1 MAEGLF
7 GGMTAPQTQLLMQQE
22 RDAKLRAA
30 MQGAASSGASFGGSL
45 AMRNSEA
52 RNQTMQE
59 LGVGLR
65 KAFEGLGGAGSSSS
79 SQTLSKVPDFLGMQ
93 QEDPR
98 LASARKRDKDR
109 GEINKMMEG
118 FKADDG
124 VVTEQEME
132 QGFSELIARGY
143 VPEAVEFLK
152 MAQSMAT
159 VDTNRTK
166 ANAAL
171 QKEKN
176 KLNATS
182 EIKHEGPVLRDAQG
196 NLWQSAMDSS
206 GKQRFALLSGDAQGK
221 PYNPAGASIVNEKE
235 VGKIQVE
242 TSTEY
247 LKAGIDAKNAL
258 PKVKQLLELAKKI
271 KGGGGAAAFADGARF
286 FGVESMDRAQFRTQT
301 QLMLVQMLKP
311 LMDSRP
317 TDKDLMELRA
327 ALAGPAQSTAANI
340 DILTRFVKKFE
351 NESAAGDYFAANP
364 NASLAK
370 YNNYLLNKQNDDKPD
385 PLGIR

>member
-7 GGMTAPQTQLLMQQE
+7 GGFTAPQTRSLMQNE
-22 RDAKLRAA
+22 RDAKVRAA
-30 MQGAASSGASFGGSL
+30 MRNAADSGSGFAASLVMGDNE
-45 AMRNSEA
+45 RT
-52 RNQTMQE
+52 NQRMQK

-65 KAFEGLGGAGSSSS
+65 KAFESLGGAGSSSS
-79 SQTLSKVPDFLGMQ
+79 GQTLSKVPDFLGLRR
-93 QEDPR
+93 EDPR
-98 LASARKRDKDR
+98 LVAARKRDKDR
-109 GEINKMMEG
+109 GEINKMMEE

-124 VVTEQEME
+124 VISEQEM
-132 QGFSELIARGY
+132 QKGFSELTARGY
-143 VPEAVEFLK
+143 VTEAAEFLR

-159 VDTNRTK
+159 VDTNRIK
-166 ANAAL
+166 ADAAL

-182 EIKHEGPVLRDAQG
+182 KITHEGPVLRDAQG

-206 GKQRFALLSGDAQGK
+206 GNQRFSLLSGDAQGK
-221 PYNPAGASIVNEKE
+221 PYDPKGAVIVNEKE
-235 VGKIQVE
+235 IGKIQIE

-247 LKAGIDAKNAL
+247 LKAGIQAKNAL
-258 PKVKQLLELAKKI
+258 PKVRQLLELAKKI

-351 NESAAGDYFAANP
+351 SESAAGDYFAANP
-364 NASLAK
+364 NASLSK

>member
-7 GGMTAPQTQLLMQQE
+7 GGMTAPQAQLLMQQE

-30 MQGAASSGASFGGSL
+30 MQGASNSGAGFQASL
-45 AMRNSEA
+45 AMRNNESA
-52 RNQTMQE
+52 NQNMQA

-65 KAFEGLGGAGSSSS
+65 KAFEGLGGAGSSSF
-79 SQTLSKVPDFLGMQ
+79 SQTLSKVPNFLGLQ

-98 LASARKRDKDR
+98 LVAARKRDKDR
-109 GEINKMMEG
+109 GEINKMMEE

-124 VVTEQEME
+124 VISEKEMQ
-132 QGFSELIARGY
+132 QGFSELTARGY
-143 VPEAVEFLK
+143 VTEAAEFLR
-152 MAQSMAT
+152 MAQSMST
-159 VDTNRTK
+159 VATNRIK

-171 QKEKN
+171 QKEQN
-176 KLNATS
+176 KLNATADM
-182 EIKHEGPVLRDAQG
+182 KFEGPVMRDKQG

-206 GKQRFALLSGDAQGK
+206 GKQRFELLSGDAQGK
-221 PYNPAGASIVNEKE
+221 PYDPTGASIVNEKE

-247 LKAGIDAKNAL
+247 LKAGIEAKNAL
-258 PKVKQLLELAKKI
+258 PKVKQLLELAKRI

-351 NESAAGDYFAANP
+351 SESAAGDYFAANP
-364 NASLAK
+364 NASLSK